1 MVCASMSCYR
11 ERSLGTFLVRL
22 LRYHSIGSDFLA
34 GRLLIFDG
42 LSFKTISIYIYIYFY
57 HLRMNHD
64 ESVACAILSKSGLK
78 RGSAA

>member
-1 MVCASMSCYR
+1 M
-11 ERSLGTFLVRL
+11 RL